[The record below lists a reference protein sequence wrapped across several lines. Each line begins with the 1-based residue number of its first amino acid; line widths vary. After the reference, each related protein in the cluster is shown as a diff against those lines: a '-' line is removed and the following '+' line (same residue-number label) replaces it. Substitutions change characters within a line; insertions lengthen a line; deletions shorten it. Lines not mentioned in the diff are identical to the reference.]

1 MSRVSPAARVR
12 PPAERILRVRRRM
25 LQTPVVRFWH
35 PGTGRTVTVI
45 GVVHAARA
53 GYYRRLN
60 VILARLEAAGALV
73 FYEWVGSAAETEWS
87 AASHAERDARDAVMA
102 DSRET
107 SQAVCR
113 YLGWVR
119 QAEALAYAASWRNV
133 DITDLE
139 LVQRAGAQAMLDH
152 HEVYED
158 MFGSKPDDRR
168 DVAAGVGAVML
179 MRLISLDR
187 YQLLVHMADS
197 SVSRAM
203 IDDRNDRVLAAL
215 PSDRDCVLI
224 WGCNHV
230 PGLAAGLRQAG
241 YRRQAGAWLDA
252 GEFPPLRA
260 SAKAA
265 WGVFPETR
273 RKGPDRADQGSGAV
287 GPGSAGSSGI

>member
-1 MSRVSPAARVR
+1 MSRVSLAARVR
-12 PPAERILRVRRRM
+12 PPADRILRVRRRT

-35 PGTGRTVTVI
+35 PGTGRTVTVA
-45 GVVHAARA
+45 GVVHAAQP

-87 AASHAERDARDAVMA
+87 TASQAEHDARDAVMA
-102 DSRET
+102 DSQET

-113 YLGWVR
+113 YLGWVS
-119 QAEALAYAASWRNV
+119 QAEALVYAASWRNV

-139 LVQRAGAQAMLDH
+139 LVQRAGAQAVLDH
-152 HEVYED
+152 HEAFED
-158 MFGSKPDDRR
+158 MFGSRSDDQR
-168 DVAAGVGAVML
+168 DVAAGVGAVMV
-179 MRLISLDR
+179 MRLISLDQ

-203 IDDRNDRVLAAL
+203 IDDRNDKVLASL
-215 PSDRDCVLI
+215 PSDRDSVLI

-230 PGLAAGLRQAG
+230 PGLAAGLRRAG
-241 YRRQAGAWLDA
+241 YRRQASAWLDA

-265 WGVFPETR
+265 WGVFTENR
-273 RKGPDRADQGSGAV
+273 RGDPGRKDQGS
-287 GPGSAGSSGI
+287 GSAGSSGM

>member
-1 MSRVSPAARVR
+1 MSRVSLAARVR

-35 PGTGRTVTVI
+35 PGTGRTVTVA
-45 GVVHAARA
+45 GVVHAAQA
-53 GYYRRLN
+53 GYYRQLN
-60 VILARLEAAGALV
+60 AILARLEAAGALV
-73 FYEWVGSAAETEWS
+73 FYEWVGPAAETEWS
-87 AASHAERDARDAVMA
+87 AASQAEHDARDAVMA

-113 YLGWVR
+113 YLGWVS

-152 HEVYED
+152 HEAFED
-158 MFGSKPDDRR
+158 MLGSRPDDQR
-168 DVAAGVGAVML
+168 DVAAGAGAVML

-187 YQLLVHMADS
+187 YQLLAQWADT

-215 PSDRDCVLI
+215 PSDRDSVLI

-230 PGLAAGLRQAG
+230 PGLAAGFRQAG
-241 YRRQAGAWLDA
+241 YRRQASAWLNA

-260 SAKAA
+260 SARAV
-265 WGVFPETR
+265 WGVFRENR
-273 RKGPDRADQGSGAV
+273 RGDPGRAD
-287 GPGSAGSSGI
+287 

>member
-1 MSRVSPAARVR
+1 
-12 PPAERILRVRRRM
+12 
-25 LQTPVVRFWH
+25 
-35 PGTGRTVTVI
+35 
-45 GVVHAARA
+45 
-53 GYYRRLN
+53 
-60 VILARLEAAGALV
+60 
-73 FYEWVGSAAETEWS
+73 
-87 AASHAERDARDAVMA
+87 
-102 DSRET
+102 
-107 SQAVCR
+107 
-113 YLGWVR
+113 
-119 QAEALAYAASWRNV
+119 V

-152 HEVYED
+152 HEVFED

-168 DVAAGVGAVML
+168 DVAAGVSAVML

-230 PGLAAGLRQAG
+230 PGLAAGLRPAG
-241 YRRQAGAWLDA
+241 YRRQASAWLDA

-265 WGVFPETR
+265 WGYSGKTAAEILAARIKAPAQSAQAR
-273 RKGPDRADQGSGAV
+273 RARRGYRT
-287 GPGSAGSSGI
+287 SAAA

>member
-1 MSRVSPAARVR
+1 MSRVSLAARVR
-12 PPAERILRVRRRM
+12 PPADRILRVRRRM

-35 PGTGRTVTVI
+35 PGTGRTVTVA
-45 GVVHAARA
+45 GVVHAAQA

-87 AASHAERDARDAVMA
+87 AASRAEHDARDTVMA
-102 DSRET
+102 DSQEM

-119 QAEALAYAASWRNV
+119 QAESLAYAASWRNV

-139 LVQRAGAQAMLDH
+139 LVQRAGAQAVLDQ
-152 HEVYED
+152 HEAFED
-158 MFGSKPDDRR
+158 LFGSKPADQR

-187 YQLLVHMADS
+187 YQLLAHLADS

-203 IDDRNDRVLAAL
+203 IDHRNDKVLAGL
-215 PSDRDCVLI
+215 PSDRDSVVI
-224 WGCNHV
+224 WGCYHV
-230 PGLAAGLRQAG
+230 PGLAAGLRRAG
-241 YRRQAGAWLDA
+241 YRRQASAWLDA

-265 WGVFPETR
+265 WGVFTENR
-273 RKGPDRADQGSGAV
+273 RGDPGRADQGSG
-287 GPGSAGSSGI
+287 SAGSSGM

>member
-1 MSRVSPAARVR
+1 MSRVSLAARVR
-12 PPAERILRVRRRM
+12 PPADRILRVRRRM

-35 PGTGRTVTVI
+35 PGTGRTVTAV
-45 GVVHAARA
+45 GVVHAAQA

-73 FYEWVGSAAETEWS
+73 FYEWVGSAAETQWS
-87 AASHAERDARDAVMA
+87 AASQAEHDARDAVMA
-102 DSRET
+102 DSREM

-113 YLGWVR
+113 YLGWVS
-119 QAEALAYAASWRNV
+119 QTEALAYATSWRNV

-152 HEVYED
+152 HEAFED
-158 MFGSKPDDRR
+158 MYGSRSGDQR

-203 IDDRNDRVLAAL
+203 IDDRNDKVLAAL
-215 PSDRDCVLI
+215 PSDRDSVLI

-230 PGLAAGLRQAG
+230 PGLAAGLRRAG
-241 YRRQAGAWLDA
+241 YRHQASAWLNA

-265 WGVFPETR
+265 WGVFTENR
-273 RKGPDRADQGSGAV
+273 RGDPGRKDQGS
-287 GPGSAGSSGI
+287 GSAGSSGM

>member
-1 MSRVSPAARVR
+1 MSRVPLAARVR

-35 PGTGRTVTVI
+35 PGTGRAVTVI
-45 GVVHAARA
+45 GVVHAAQA

-60 VILARLEAAGALV
+60 VILARLETAGALV

-87 AASHAERDARDAVMA
+87 AASQAEHDARDAVMA

-152 HEVYED
+152 HEAFED
-158 MFGSKPDDRR
+158 MYGSRPDDQR
-168 DVAAGVGAVML
+168 DVAAGVGAVMV

-187 YQLLVHMADS
+187 YH
-197 SVSRAM
+197 
-203 IDDRNDRVLAAL
+203 RVLAAL
-215 PSDRDCVLI
+215 PSDRDSVLI

-241 YRRQAGAWLDA
+241 YRRQASAWLNA

-265 WGVFPETR
+265 WGVFTENR
-273 RKGPDRADQGSGAV
+273 RGD
-287 GPGSAGSSGI
+287 PGRKD